1 MGLLGG
7 QTQDLHILCELE
19 GLLQT
24 EQHEVVA
31 VVLSRLAG
39 VVLQEA

>member
-7 QTQDLHILCELE
+7 QAEDLHVLGELE

-31 VVLSRLAG
+31 VVLPWLAG

>member
-7 QTQDLHILCELE
+7 QTQDLHVLCELE
-19 GLLQT
+19 GFLQT
-24 EQHEVVA
+24 EQHEVMA
-31 VVLSRLAG
+31 VVFSWLAG